1 MRANFYL
8 VGVLALL
15 ATASCEDDDAKPA
28 SAPITFDGKGYTAQ
42 KGFAFDF
49 GPDLAETHYNYDFA
63 LVDQPNVTLGDLE
76 DAEQIDAKFLF
87 YAELFS
93 PGSDKFRTGTFT
105 YDAQGTEVEGDFYFN
120 QSNLIV
126 DSNNDGKL
134 SELDTT
140 YDPQAGTVT
149 VSGSANNYTLSL
161 DLTMVGGKKLTGS
174 YSGNFQYFDLGGERA
189 PDGDLRKT
197 TKSKLILK

>member
-15 ATASCEDDDAKPA
+15 AITSCDDDDAKPA
-28 SAPITFDGKGYTAQ
+28 SAPIMFDGKGYTAQ

-63 LVDQPNVTLGDLE
+63 LVDQANVTLDDLE
-76 DAEQIDAKFLF
+76 DADEIEAKFLL

-93 PGSDKFRTGTFT
+93 PGSDEFRTGTFT
-105 YDAQGTEVEGDFYFN
+105 YDAQATDVEGDYYFN
-120 QSNLIV
+120 QLSLVV

-134 SELDTT
+134 SDSDNEYL
-140 YDPQAGTVT
+140 PQSGTVT

-161 DLTMVGGKKLTGS
+161 DLTMAGGKKLTGS
-174 YSGNFQYFDLGGERA
+174 YSGNFQYFDFGGERA

-197 TKSKLILK
+197 NTSKLILK